1 MEVVIFL
8 QVGFVLVFNKFTI
21 AWFHFYSTSKTQQ
34 IVTLPVSM
42 NILTVVNGT
51 RHSSIVNTYPNGV
64 LSYTNTDIVIYSRNN
79 NEYRGV
85 VGDFILIGF

>member
-1 MEVVIFL
+1 
-8 QVGFVLVFNKFTI
+8 
-21 AWFHFYSTSKTQQ
+21 
-34 IVTLPVSM
+34 M

-79 NEYRGV
+79 SEYRGV
-85 VGDFILIGF
+85 LGDFILIGY

>member
-1 MEVVIFL
+1 
-8 QVGFVLVFNKFTI
+8 
-21 AWFHFYSTSKTQQ
+21 
-34 IVTLPVSM
+34 M

-85 VGDFILIGF
+85 IGDFILIGF